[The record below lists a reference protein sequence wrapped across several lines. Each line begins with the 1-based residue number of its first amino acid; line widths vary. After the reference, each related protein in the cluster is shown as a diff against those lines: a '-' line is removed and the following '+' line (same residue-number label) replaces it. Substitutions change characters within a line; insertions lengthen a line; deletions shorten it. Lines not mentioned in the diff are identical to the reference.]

1 MNNQYRIDYVV
12 TTSVFLAVA
21 TGFHWPIHQC
31 YINNAFLH
39 GFFDEDIFMDPP
51 AGYEVPLGKSLNDY
65 CLFVKGST
73 DSLIIV
79 LIYVDDLLITGPSE
93 VLIAEVKNFLDATFS
108 IKDLGY
114 AKYFLGLEIARSTVG
129 TSVTQHKY
137 IHDLIIDTG
146 LEHCKPVSTPLPLG
160 LKLSSHSSPR
170 LADSEPYC
178 RLVDRLLYL
187 GFIAPTSLMVPNS

>member
-1 MNNQYRIDYVV
+1 
-12 TTSVFLAVA
+12 
-21 TGFHWPIHQC
+21 
-31 YINNAFLH
+31 
-39 GFFDEDIFMDPP
+39 MDPP
-51 AGYEVPLGKSLNDY
+51 AGYEVPLGKVCKLKRSLY
-65 CLFVKGST
+65 GLKQPSR
-73 DSLIIV
+73 
-79 LIYVDDLLITGPSE
+79 PSE